1 LLVLGAPEFTRVKSG
16 NTNST
21 IQACVSGQSNCGGKF
36 FPSGRAVI
44 EIEPLAAGGNVFQVT
59 VKELNID
66 CQDAPGVSG
75 LSVIAGQEETV
86 FDLVN
91 IGQGDKED
99 QNGAALGNFQV
110 KYPNGNGCPT
120 VTPGNILSV
129 SRDATGLVTV
139 QTSSGLFNPPLE
151 VGYEVASQAS
161 TEPIG

>member
-86 FDLVN
+86 FDLVRASGCRVAGFD
-91 IGQGDKED
+91 IGQGDKRRPERRRPGQLPGQVSERKRMSD
-99 QNGAALGNFQV
+99 RHSGKYFECLARCNRPGYRANELGIIQSA
-110 KYPNGNGCPT
+110 
-120 VTPGNILSV
+120 PGGWI
-129 SRDATGLVTV
+129 
-139 QTSSGLFNPPLE
+139 
-151 VGYEVASQAS
+151 
-161 TEPIG
+161 